1 MRSIRNA
8 IHNPYAASRSMGV
21 RLLLY
26 WSAMA
31 LLLVAT
37 ILSILM
43 ATGVLSHPARQLAGA
58 LDIQQRNTY
67 AALDAQ
73 MGDLTARGVALSE
86 KLGRELDAFLAAKGI
101 PFDALNDDPG
111 TIAELEKRL
120 YAPLSSTLSA
130 TSCSGSFFCLNVTAN
145 TSLPDADALRAGLY
159 LRYSGLQPTVASEQD
174 VICFRGAAEAS
185 RGLQLQMHNR
195 WNPEL
200 NTALIPGSER
210 VLSSQATRPAEGSLW
225 TKRSEL
231 SDTWEHVMLLCV
243 PILDSSGAVRGF
255 CGVEISDLY
264 FSLSHDTVSS
274 SYGNMLTLL
283 APIDGDR
290 LDLSGAMLG
299 ATSGSRLTADGTLH
313 IEPGKYYTT
322 YTDGR
327 ESYLGRHRLLDAV
340 TSDGIPL
347 AAVTLVSAN
356 AFRSYERGVQSAW
369 LLGSLLFLLAM
380 LAVSAVLSRRFVKPI
395 NESLAAVRGGT
406 TEVVASGIPE
416 IDELLAMIRAR
427 PVGALPPDVE
437 ARLCGFAERAGT
449 LTGME
454 RTILQYY
461 MGGYETLEVLYRSE
475 SGDPILLFVSNDLGT
490 VPTDT
495 TELLLTDSHPD
506 TLSWYPIPGI
516 VALPYDSE
524 NERRLAYDFTFYSQE
539 GNDGFGSDIGW
550 TCPSGSQLTQEIWA
564 WQGHTDKP
572 ALATLELHAN
582 SSQEDYWGA
591 ATFTWW
597 YESDFVTPEEVYEG
611 EWGLTANGE
620 YSGVLMLD
628 MTRTGGKR
636 YTPGETERII
646 HDGFIVQVPM
656 AFEDYTYLSVDKGQH
671 GSYLPIQ
678 MEPDTVIYFY
688 PW

>member
-299 ATSGSRLTADGTLH
+299 ATSGSRLTAEGTLH
-313 IEPGKYYTT
+313 IEPRKYYTV
-322 YTDGR
+322 YADGKDF
-327 ESYLGRHRLLDAV
+327 YLGRHQLLDAV

-369 LLGSLLFLLAM
+369 FLGSLLFLLAM

-395 NESLAAVRGGT
+395 N
-406 TEVVASGIPE
+406 
-416 IDELLAMIRAR
+416 
-427 PVGALPPDVE
+427 
-437 ARLCGFAERAGT
+437 
-449 LTGME
+449 
-454 RTILQYY
+454 
-461 MGGYETLEVLYRSE
+461 
-475 SGDPILLFVSNDLGT
+475 
-490 VPTDT
+490 
-495 TELLLTDSHPD
+495 
-506 TLSWYPIPGI
+506 
-516 VALPYDSE
+516 
-524 NERRLAYDFTFYSQE
+524 
-539 GNDGFGSDIGW
+539 
-550 TCPSGSQLTQEIWA
+550 
-564 WQGHTDKP
+564 
-572 ALATLELHAN
+572 
-582 SSQEDYWGA
+582 
-591 ATFTWW
+591 
-597 YESDFVTPEEVYEG
+597 
-611 EWGLTANGE
+611 
-620 YSGVLMLD
+620 
-628 MTRTGGKR
+628 
-636 YTPGETERII
+636 
-646 HDGFIVQVPM
+646 
-656 AFEDYTYLSVDKGQH
+656 
-671 GSYLPIQ
+671 
-678 MEPDTVIYFY
+678 
-688 PW
+688 